1 MRQTV
6 RRSFVETPQLSVQ
19 ALTFLKELEAPRPP
33 RAGLDFHLV
42 TQQLIEQCSGMRST
56 VVVRGPDVRRLTGKS
71 GLAKAKGVAA
81 ANASAAMA
89 TLKVLVFIS
98 RFRLRAVGLPR
109 SDK

>member
-1 MRQTV
+1 
-6 RRSFVETPQLSVQ
+6 
-19 ALTFLKELEAPRPP
+19 
-33 RAGLDFHLV
+33 
-42 TQQLIEQCSGMRST
+42 
-56 VVVRGPDVRRLTGKS
+56 
-71 GLAKAKGVAA
+71 VAA